1 MKDELTKLVPSLR
14 KFAYSLT
21 GNMHDADDLLQS
33 TLEKLLSKSVPEGAT
48 LMAWSFRVCR
58 NCWIDEYR
66 AKKVRVN
73 AKEALEHEI
82 KEGQIQVEMDEAI
95 THGVTLKQVSSA
107 MDELPYEQ
115 RETLSLIAVQGMSY
129 SDASEVLQVPTGT
142 IMSRLARA
150 RAKLSSLLNGQNE
163 VLS

>member
-1 MKDELTKLVPSLR
+1 MKDELTELVPSLR

-21 GNMHDADDLLQS
+21 GSIHDADDLLQN
-33 TLEKLLSKSVPEGAT
+33 TLERLLSKPIPEQVT
-48 LMAWSFRVCR
+48 LMAWAFRVCR

-73 AKEALEHEI
+73 ANDTLSYEAQSANDHVDI
-82 KEGQIQVEMDEAI
+82 DETI
-95 THGVTLKQVSSA
+95 THSITLKQVSSA
-107 MDELPYEQ
+107 MDELPCEQ
-115 RETLSLIAVQGMSY
+115 RETLSLVAVQGMSY
-129 SDASEVLQVPTGT
+129 ADASEVLQVPAGT

-150 RAKLSSLLNGQNE
+150 RTKISNLLNGRNE

>member
-1 MKDELTKLVPSLR
+1 MKDELTELVPSLR

-21 GNMHDADDLLQS
+21 GSIHDADDLLQN
-33 TLEKLLSKSVPEGAT
+33 TLERLLSKPIPEQVT
-48 LMAWSFRVCR
+48 LMAWAFRVCR

-66 AKKVRVN
+66 AKKVRAN
-73 AKEALEHEI
+73 ASDALAYEAQSASQLN
-82 KEGQIQVEMDEAI
+82 MDEAVTQSI
-95 THGVTLKQVSSA
+95 TLKQVSSA

-129 SDASEVLQVPTGT
+129 ADASEVLQVPAGT

-150 RAKLSSLLNGQNE
+150 RTKISNLLNGQKE

>member
-1 MKDELTKLVPSLR
+1 MKDELSELVPSLR

-21 GNMHDADDLLQS
+21 GNMHDADDLLQN
-33 TLEKLLSKSVPEGAT
+33 TLERLLSKPIPEQVT
-48 LMAWSFRVCR
+48 LMAWAFRVCR

-66 AKKVRVN
+66 AKKVRAN
-73 AKEALEHEI
+73 ASDALAHEAQSANQLN
-82 KEGQIQVEMDEAI
+82 MDEAV
-95 THGVTLKQVSSA
+95 THSITLKQVSSA

-115 RETLSLIAVQGMSY
+115 RETLSLVAVQGMSY
-129 SDASEVLQVPTGT
+129 ADASEVLQVPAGT

-150 RAKLSSLLNGQNE
+150 RVKISNLLNGQKE

>member
-1 MKDELTKLVPSLR
+1 MKDELTELVPSLR

-21 GNMHDADDLLQS
+21 GSIHDADDLLQN
-33 TLEKLLSKSVPEGAT
+33 TLERLLSKPIPEQVT
-48 LMAWSFRVCR
+48 LMAWAFRVCR

-66 AKKVRVN
+66 AKKVRAN
-73 AKEALEHEI
+73 ASDALAYEAQSASQLN
-82 KEGQIQVEMDEAI
+82 MDEAV
-95 THGVTLKQVSSA
+95 THSITLKQVSSA

-129 SDASEVLQVPTGT
+129 ADASEVLQVPAGT

-150 RAKLSSLLNGQNE
+150 RTKISNLLNGQKE

>member
-1 MKDELTKLVPSLR
+1 MKDELTELVPSLR

-21 GNMHDADDLLQS
+21 GSVHDADDLLQN
-33 TLEKLLSKSVPEGAT
+33 TLERLLSKPIPEQVT
-48 LMAWSFRVCR
+48 LMAWAFRVCR

-66 AKKVRVN
+66 AKKVRANASDALAYEAQSANQVN
-73 AKEALEHEI
+73 
-82 KEGQIQVEMDEAI
+82 MDEAVTQSI
-95 THGVTLKQVSSA
+95 TLKQVSSA

-129 SDASEVLQVPTGT
+129 ADASEVLQVPAGT

-150 RAKLSSLLNGQNE
+150 RTKISNLLNGQKE